1 MTAEKCTKKRDA
13 RAKLLF
19 CQSKPIAFVLFS
31 LPSPSSLVKLP
42 NVSDRTLRLNKP
54 TSRLILLK
62 TCKPPRNTAMYC
74 GWILSLVQNVIFLCF
89 ILSFPLYHIQKYRI
103 KRLKARIRL
112 SLCIWLVSY
121 SFRANTFFS
130 LYDSRCRVKRLFSY
144 HIFRVIYYN
153 RKPFSLSHALIV
165 VSFSQHM
172 FILYRLS
179 FLFMFNNR
187 FRPQYLP
194 SVNSLQRWWTLP
206 MSRTWKSGARGI
218 PEIQT
223 T

>member
-1 MTAEKCTKKRDA
+1 M
-13 RAKLLF
+13 
-19 CQSKPIAFVLFS
+19 LFS
-31 LPSPSSLVKLP
+31 FVFYSL
-42 NVSDRTLRLNKP
+42 SH
-54 TSRLILLK
+54 
-62 TCKPPRNTAMYC
+62 
-74 GWILSLVQNVIFLCF
+74 F
-89 ILSFPLYHIQKYRI
+89 YHIQKYGI
-103 KRLKARIRL
+103 KRLKARIRVSL
-112 SLCIWLVSY
+112 SIWRVSY

-153 RKPFSLSHALIV
+153 RKPFSKSQALIV
-165 VSFSQHM
+165 VSFSQHL

-194 SVNSLQRWWTLP
+194 SINSLQRWWTLP